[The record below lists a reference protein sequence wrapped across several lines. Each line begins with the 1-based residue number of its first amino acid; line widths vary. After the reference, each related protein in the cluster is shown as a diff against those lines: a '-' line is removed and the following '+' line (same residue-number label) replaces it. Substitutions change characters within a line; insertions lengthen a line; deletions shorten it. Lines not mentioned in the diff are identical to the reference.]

1 MVVGTWSTANRKR
14 KTLHTRLISCACTNN
29 QIGYGKTRMSLIRML
44 GIYLLDSNVHCVI
57 CLIHIVQW
65 INQIKLESFFI
76 PRGIHSNIKHRLT
89 RMRLIAINWF
99 LFCSFVEVSLIHY
112 AAKMQHFSQ
121 MFFSFSLTSPCAVVW
136 CRNRCR
142 KLRYVW
148 ILQFSNNIELF
159 HFFQFNGNVLN
170 ECYTNWITANRA
182 QIELNKMISGER
194 LLENKKNN
202 RLSNSQEQFFMSE
215 AFFRAGSTWSWLG
228 VMTLQFDIRNAAFV
242 CGKFNLGILCRP
254 DTVTLLNIDNEFIF
268 VLKMM

>member
-1 MVVGTWSTANRKR
+1 
-14 KTLHTRLISCACTNN
+14 
-29 QIGYGKTRMSLIRML
+29 
-44 GIYLLDSNVHCVI
+44 
-57 CLIHIVQW
+57 
-65 INQIKLESFFI
+65 
-76 PRGIHSNIKHRLT
+76 
-89 RMRLIAINWF
+89 
-99 LFCSFVEVSLIHY
+99 
-112 AAKMQHFSQ
+112 MQHFSQ
-121 MFFSFSLTSPCAVVW
+121 MFFPLFTHFAVCDW

-182 QIELNKMISGER
+182 QIELNKMISGEG

-215 AFFRAGSTWSWLG
+215 AFFRAESTWSWLG